1 MKNRL
6 FRLAP
11 EGSTMAV
18 TAMVVALMT
27 VHAQRSVNH
36 DVGTARDAT
45 VTAHGVSHVSGTR
58 SASNA
63 GVIRIDF
70 DPYGFRHPVQ

>member
-11 EGSTMAV
+11 EGSAMAA

-27 VHAQRSVNH
+27 VHAQPAVNRGAGLGQ
-36 DVGTARDAT
+36 DVKAA
-45 VTAHGVSHVSGTR
+45 AHGVSHVSAAR
-58 SASNA
+58 SGSSAA
-63 GVIRIDF
+63 VTRIDF